1 MNKRLL
7 YKRIKEIIELN
18 LEWQKQ
24 SMTLTFI
31 SNLEAL
37 PSNPNLNKLIELY
50 KKSIQLAQKK

>member
-1 MNKRLL
+1 MYKRLI

-24 SMTLTFI
+24 LMTLTFI
-31 SNLEAL
+31 SNLETL
-37 PSNPNLNKLIELY
+37 PSNPLIDQLIELY

>member
-1 MNKRLL
+1 MNKRLI

-24 SMTLTFI
+24 LMTLTFI
-31 SNLEAL
+31 SNLETL
-37 PSNPNLNKLIELY
+37 PSNPLIDQLIELY